1 MKVFP
6 HSGPE
11 GPTPRRRLLRAGAT
25 VAATL
30 VLGLT
35 AGTAVALAD
44 DTAPGHRDD
53 PGRPVAAT
61 VVDWP
66 ATTITAKPPPTTE
79 PPTTIA
85 PHPGICGGDHGDDDC
100 RPPDPVEPEPPT
112 TATTTEA
119 PTTTTTEAPTT
130 TTTEA
135 PSATTA
141 PPTSTP
147 PTSTAN
153 GGVAVISPGAQDAT
167 GTGGGASPVA
177 AATTDGGGS
186 LNGTAGSAPPAPSR
200 TDDAAPTPGSGESAL
215 ASFGQTELAEA
226 GTVTPGGSFD
236 PAPPFSTRLW
246 VALPLGLLIGLV
258 LVGVALGAVRIAR
271 LGTTP

>member
-112 TATTTEA
+112 TA
-119 PTTTTTEAPTT
+119 TTTEAPTT